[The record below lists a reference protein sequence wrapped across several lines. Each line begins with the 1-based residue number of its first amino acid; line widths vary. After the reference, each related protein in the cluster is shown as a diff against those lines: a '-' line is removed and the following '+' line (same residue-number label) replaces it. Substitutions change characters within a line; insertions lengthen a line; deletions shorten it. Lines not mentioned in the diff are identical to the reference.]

1 MNLPRTHHPGSGT
14 APFLSR
20 PLPHGLIMGLA
31 LATAALAA
39 QAGGSNYGIKPGAR
53 DIAGKIAEW
62 PVPTPQFARDPTPG
76 PDGRIFLV
84 SMGGNKLARFD
95 PATEKFL
102 EWELPANTHPH
113 SVLVDGDG
121 VAWLTG
127 KGNGTIVEFHPDTGR
142 TAVHRVPSGGDPHT
156 AALGDDGV
164 LWFTEQAANRVGAL
178 DRQSGVIT
186 EYQTSGTPYGLSID
200 LAGNVWFCRIQGD
213 MLGKLDPRTGAI
225 TDVPLD
231 KGSAPRRIAT
241 APDGTL
247 WVALWGSGR
256 LAHVDP
262 ATAAVIKE
270 YPLPGGSDSGPYAVT
285 VDATGKVFVNEFNTD
300 VVVILDP
307 QTGEMRRIEVPRQSG
322 IRKMVIDQAGSLWYV
337 GSTSGRLGRID

>member
-1 MNLPRTHHPGSGT
+1 MNSSTRKHPGSGST
-14 APFLSR
+14 PLRPRPMSR
-20 PLPHGLIMGLA
+20 GLAIGLA
-31 LATAALAA
+31 LAMATLVA

-53 DIAGKIAEW
+53 DIAGKVAEW
-62 PVPTPQFARDPTPG
+62 PVPTPQFARDPTPA

-84 SMGGNKLARFD
+84 AMAGNKLARFD
-95 PATEKFL
+95 PATEKFQ
-102 EWELPANTHPH
+102 EWDLPADTNPH

-142 TAVHRVPSGGDPHT
+142 TVAHRVPSGGDPHT
-156 AALGDDGV
+156 AALDDNGV
-164 LWFTEQAANRVGAL
+164 LWFTEQAANRIGRL
-178 DRQSGVIT
+178 DRNNGTIT

-200 LAGNVWFCRIQGD
+200 HSGNVWVCRIQGD
-213 MLGKLDPRTGAI
+213 MLGKLDPGTGTI
-225 TDVPLD
+225 TDVPMG

-247 WVALWGSGR
+247 WVALWGNGT

-262 ATAAVIKE
+262 ATATVIKA
-270 YPLPGGSDSGPYAVT
+270 YPLPGGRDSGAYAVT
-285 VDATGKVFVNEFNTD
+285 VDGSGKVFVNEFNTD
-300 VVVILDP
+300 VVVMLDP
-307 QTGEMRRIEVPRQSG
+307 RTEAVRNIQVPRRSG

-337 GSTSGRLGRID
+337 GSSSGRLGRID

>member
-1 MNLPRTHHPGSGT
+1 MNSSTTKHPTPVSAPMRRRRMSQGLT
-14 APFLSR
+14 A
-20 PLPHGLIMGLA
+20 GLA
-31 LATAALAA
+31 LAAATLAA
-39 QAGGSNYGIKPGAR
+39 QAGGSNYGIAPGAR
-53 DIAGKIAEW
+53 EIAGKVAEW
-62 PVPTPQFARDPTPG
+62 PVPTPQFARDPTPA

-84 SMGGNKLARFD
+84 AMAGNRLARFE
-95 PATEKFL
+95 PATEKFE
-102 EWELPANTHPH
+102 EWELPANTNPH

-127 KGNGTIVEFHPDTGR
+127 KGNGTIVEFHPDTGE
-142 TAVHRVPSGGDPHT
+142 TVAHRVPSGGDPHT
-156 AALGDDGV
+156 AALDDNGV
-164 LWFTEQAANRVGAL
+164 LWFTEQAANRIGRL
-178 DRQSGVIT
+178 DRGSGAIT

-200 LAGNVWFCRIQGD
+200 HSGNVWFCRIQGD
-213 MLGKLDPRTGAI
+213 MLGRLDPRTGVI
-225 TDVPLD
+225 TDVPMG

-247 WVALWGSGR
+247 WVALWGNGR

-262 ATAAVIKE
+262 ATAAVIRE

-285 VDATGKVFVNEFNTD
+285 VDTEGKVFVNEFNTD

-307 QTGEMRRIEVPRQSG
+307 RTEAMRSIPVPKKSG

-337 GSTSGRLGRID
+337 GSSSGRLGRID